1 MREHVT
7 IGDFALL
14 VGIVLLLTVIFAMPA
29 RAACPGGVCPLPQ
42 VPKVVK
48 GEVSVIASRATT
60 ACRPKC
66 ECRYSHNSCKGRAF
80 AGRRVM
86 RRFGR

>member
-29 RAACPGGVCPLPQ
+29 RAACLGGVCPLPQ

-48 GEVSVIASRATT
+48 GEVSVVASRTIQ

-66 ECRYSHNSCKGRAF
+66 ECRYSHNHVKGRAF
-80 AGRRVM
+80 AGRRVI
-86 RRFGR
+86 RRLFR